1 MKLSPHEHLRKVSQ
15 SFDRA
20 TPTYEQSN
28 RLQKIV
34 EENLLERLSFLKMT
48 PQHIL
53 DVGAGAGGL
62 THLLS
67 QQYKEARVYGIDI
80 SIKMLQTAG
89 KKVSR
94 DDFTLICSD
103 AAFLPIASNSID
115 LIVSNL
121 MLQWC
126 QDIQT
131 VFVEFARV
139 LKKEG
144 ALFFSTLGPDTL
156 KELRASWATVDDGSH
171 VNHFIDMHHHGDAL
185 LQAGLRDPVLDVDRL
200 TLDYR
205 DVNQLMQE
213 LKNIGA
219 HNIIEDR
226 SRGLMGKDK
235 FKQMLAAYQQYLTK
249 AGFLPAT
256 YEVVYG
262 HALGIL
268 TTKSFSDKTVIPIES
283 IRKR

>member
-1 MKLSPHEHLRKVSQ
+1 MKLSPHEYLRKVSQ

-20 TPTYEQSN
+20 APTYEQWN
-28 RLQKIV
+28 RLQKMV
-34 EENLLERLSFLKMT
+34 EENLLERLLCLKMT

-62 THLLS
+62 TYLLS

-94 DDFTLICSD
+94 DDFTPICSD

-139 LKKEG
+139 LKTDG
-144 ALFFSTLGPDTL
+144 SLFFSSLGPDTL
-156 KELRASWATVDDGSH
+156 KELRDSWATVDDGSH
-171 VNHFIDMHHHGDAL
+171 VNHFIDMHHYGDAL
-185 LQAGLRDPVLDVDRL
+185 LQAGLRDPVIDVDRL
-200 TLDYR
+200 ELDYR
-205 DVNQLMQE
+205 DVNQLMRE
-213 LKNIGA
+213 LKHIGA
-219 HNIIEDR
+219 RNITESR
-226 SRGLMGKDK
+226 SRSLMGKGK

-249 AGFLPAT
+249 EGFLPAT

-262 HALGIL
+262 YALGAL
-268 TTKSFSDKTVIPIES
+268 TTKSFSDKAVIPIEPQYH
-283 IRKR
+283 